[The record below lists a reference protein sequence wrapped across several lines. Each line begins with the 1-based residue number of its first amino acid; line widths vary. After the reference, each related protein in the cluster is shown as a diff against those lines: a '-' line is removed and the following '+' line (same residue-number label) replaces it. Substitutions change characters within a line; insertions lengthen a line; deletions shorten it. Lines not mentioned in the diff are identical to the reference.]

1 MIRKGMHQT
10 IGTAAALRKYHV
22 LEESEAR
29 RLMSRLL
36 QDSED
41 LADHIR
47 KLVIY
52 ASELIFASL
61 TGHNYRTVGSVILSI
76 SHGYAVEQDGK
87 DPLVTLADECLA
99 EASLAFQPGSWAVDL
114 IPACKF

>member
-1 MIRKGMHQT
+1 M
-10 IGTAAALRKYHV
+10 
-22 LEESEAR
+22 
-29 RLMSRLL
+29 
-36 QDSED
+36 
-41 LADHIR
+41 
-47 KLVIY
+47 
-52 ASELIFASL
+52 
-61 TGHNYRTVGSVILSI
+61 ILSI

>member
-1 MIRKGMHQT
+1 MSSYGERFRMIRKGMHQT

-47 KLVIY
+47 KLVTY
-52 ASELIFASL
+52 ASELNLRKS
-61 TGHNYRTVGSVILSI
+61 YRLR
-76 SHGYAVEQDGK
+76 
-87 DPLVTLADECLA
+87 L
-99 EASLAFQPGSWAVDL
+99 
-114 IPACKF
+114 